1 MCQALSWLL
10 CLLYLMESSQVYKV
24 GIIIH
29 SFSQMERLRFRAVS
43 NMPEVTQLARRVA
56 SASLTLKHKLFPLL
70 SSVQEKEHWAQ
81 KMQVPILAS
90 LYTGSM
96 NLDKSLNNPVPQ
108 FHCL

>member
-1 MCQALSWLL
+1 
-10 CLLYLMESSQVYKV
+10 
-24 GIIIH
+24 
-29 SFSQMERLRFRAVS
+29 MERLRFRAVS
-43 NMPEVTQLARRVA
+43 NMPEVTQLARKVT

-81 KMQVPILAS
+81 NQKMQVPILAS
-90 LYTGSM
+90 LYTGYM